1 MKTKHFLD
9 EFKGNKVFAVWEVD
23 DQGNKVG
30 DYPLFSMGGKKAI
43 ALMNHLEDFKDFA
56 KTSQADLERKG
67 KKS

>member
-43 ALMNHLEDFKDFA
+43 ALMNHLEDFKDYVA
-56 KTSQADLERKG
+56 TSQVEQDRKG
-67 KKS
+67 KR

>member
-30 DYPLFSMGGKKAI
+30 EYPLFSLGAKKAI
-43 ALMNHLEDFKDFA
+43 ALMNHLEDFKDYVA
-56 KTSQADLERKG
+56 TSQVEQDRKG
-67 KKS
+67 KR